1 MLNENQDKRLKEIT
15 LLRLKERNVNI
26 EDIARIVY
34 KMQAVYNKRL
44 TMDMCRESID
54 KVLGKREMQHAILVG
69 IELDVLTEKKLIRE
83 PLLSII
89 EADEGLFGI
98 DETLAFGSVYGY
110 GSIALT
116 TFGYLDKQKIGIL
129 KEIDRKEKG
138 RVNTF
143 LDDIVAAIAA
153 AASGRIAHH
162 SKDMEDELL
171 DDIEDSEYDV
181 VKIKKAS
188 II

>member
-1 MLNENQDKRLKEIT
+1 MLDRDQDKILKDIT
-15 LLRLKERNVNI
+15 ISRLKERNINI
-26 EDIARIVY
+26 DDIAEIVY
-34 KMQAVYNKRL
+34 KMQSVYDKKL
-44 TMDMCRESID
+44 TMDMCKESID
-54 KVLGKREMQHAILVG
+54 KVIGKREMQHAILVG
-69 IELDVLTEKKLIRE
+69 IELDFLTEQKLIRE

-116 TFGYLDKQKIGIL
+116 TFGYLDKVKLGIL
-129 KEIDRKEKG
+129 EEVDKKVEGK
-138 RVNTF
+138 VNTF

-162 SKDMEDELL
+162 SKNCENEQLAEI
-171 DDIEDSEYDV
+171 DDATNEI
-181 VKIKKAS
+181 
-188 II
+188 